1 MRTARKPKRLRP
13 HAKSFQECLREFLT
27 PVVWKQA
34 QQARAARRE
43 SARWKTQ
50 TLVLVLLT
58 MTWCC
63 GDSTAERFE
72 TAKAVTAA
80 LLPKRKRPGKSV
92 QGFQKALAKLPVPV
106 LRAVGE
112 GIRRALLRLL
122 KNQWL
127 VNGFVPLG
135 CDGSRVECPRSAE
148 LEQRLGKAGKDG
160 SAPTLWITALVH
172 VRLGVPWAWRWGK
185 GNASERGHLV
195 QLVRQLPKAALVIAD
210 AGYVGF
216 DLARTLA
223 AADVAFLIRLSSV
236 VALYSEGDLPRSRR
250 FREGHVY
257 YWSPRKRRVPPL
269 PIRLI
274 RVRGKKTG
282 DVWLMTNVMDRARL
296 SHAWAGQFYRWRWES
311 EGLFRTYKR
320 TLAKVKLMSRSV
332 RLVHREAEGS
342 MLATQL
348 LLAQGAWGVRP
359 PKQETSV
366 ACSARKVLLAIREEI
381 AVLSTPR
388 RRVPFGQRLRG
399 AGRERRCGRRSA
411 KVRRE
416 WPRPRPTTPPNPP
429 RILKLTEEQK
439 RVIHQLKTTSCVT

>member
-1 MRTARKPKRLRP
+1 MRAARKPKRLRP
-13 HAKSFQECLREFLT
+13 QAKSFQECLREFLT
-27 PVVWKQA
+27 PAIWKQA
-34 QQARAARRE
+34 QRARSAPRE
-43 SARWKTQ
+43 STRWKTQ

-63 GDSTAERFE
+63 GDSSAERFE

-80 LLPKRKRPGKSV
+80 LLPKRKRPGKTV
-92 QGFQKALAKLPVPV
+92 QGFQKALAKLPMPV

-122 KNQWL
+122 KDQWL

-135 CDGSRVECPRSAE
+135 CDGSRIECPRSAE

-185 GNASERGHLV
+185 GNASERAHLV

-216 DLARTLA
+216 DLARKLA
-223 AADVAFLIRLSSV
+223 AADVCFLIRLSSV
-236 VALYSEGDLPRSRR
+236 VALYTEGEVPRSKR
-250 FREGHVY
+250 FREGRVY
-257 YWSPRKRRVPPL
+257 YWSPRKKCVPPL
-269 PIRLI
+269 PVRVI
-274 RVRGKKTG
+274 RVRGKKNG
-282 DVWLMTNVMDRARL
+282 DVWLMTNVMDRERL
-296 SHAWAGQFYRWRWES
+296 SHTWAGQFYRWRWEN

-320 TLAKVKLMSRSV
+320 TLSKVKLMSRSV

-348 LLAQGAWGVRP
+348 LLAQGAWGVRAMKEEASP
-359 PKQETSV
+359 
-366 ACSARKVLLAIREEI
+366 ACSARKVLLAVREEI
-381 AVLSTPR
+381 TMLCSPR
-388 RRVPFGQRLRG
+388 RRASFRQRLRE
-399 AGRERRCGRRSA
+399 AGREQRRGRRSGE
-411 KVRRE
+411 VRRE
-416 WPRPRPTTPPNPP
+416 WPRPRPTTPPKPP
-429 RILKLTEEQK
+429 RILKLSAKEK
-439 RVIHQLKTTSCVT
+439 HVIHRQKQRCT